1 MKGRTRLLLGLACA
15 LLALVVVGVVL
26 QAVRTLLWDLSYF
39 LPPWLLT
46 PILLLGLT
54 LLATAV
60 VQVGLPWWRKQQATA
75 RRRPTQPL
83 QAPTNR
89 RDAADQSL
97 SNIYRLIERLE
108 SYIARESLQAER
120 DRVNEELQ
128 RGDLVVVVFGTG
140 SSGKT

>member
-54 LLATAV
+54 PLATAV
-60 VQVGLPWWRKQQATA
+60 VQVGLPWWREKQATA

-97 SNIYRLIERLE
+97 SNSDRLIERL
-108 SYIARESLQAER
+108 
-120 DRVNEELQ
+120 
-128 RGDLVVVVFGTG
+128 
-140 SSGKT
+140 